1 MTKKSRIYFVMSK
14 STRRAYIG
22 KGDDKRIDDP
32 HNKEFQRLK
41 KTSDVT
47 EWASEPFSTDH
58 DAKIAEASAISIA
71 QLLIGE
77 FLGAKLKLL
86 INEQKKHP
94 SLFGPRYPFKII
106 PKQVK
111 QIPNAI
117 IVTLR
122 PGTLE
127 GRVAPNSQAWQAEQ
141 LAQRARKFW
150 PFGLSRV
157 ETWKTGKKWKNQTA
171 PPEFLVAV
179 AKGSGRIVAVFKID
193 NNKWRKIK
201 GWRKKKKKETVYQAV
216 PVQTNTA
223 NANGMQGQQYTGNR
237 QGGNVSY
244 GVKVA

>member
-1 MTKKSRIYFVMSK
+1 
-14 STRRAYIG
+14 
-22 KGDDKRIDDP
+22 
-32 HNKEFQRLK
+32 
-41 KTSDVT
+41 VT

-77 FLGAKLKLL
+77 FLGARVKLL
-86 INEQKKHP
+86 INKQKKHP
-94 SLFGPRYPFKII
+94 KLFGPRYPFKII

-127 GRVAPNSQAWQAEQ
+127 GRVAPNSLAWRAKQ

-150 PFGLSRV
+150 PFGLARV
-157 ETWKTGKKWKNQTA
+157 EKWKAWKTAKKSKHQKA

-179 AKGSGRIVAVFKID
+179 AKGSGRIVAAFKID
-193 NNKWRKIK
+193 NTKWRKIK
-201 GWRKKKKKETVYQAV
+201 GWRKKRKKEAVYQAV
-216 PVQTNTA
+216 PVKTNTA
-223 NANGMQGQQYTGNR
+223 NANHMQGQQYTGNR
-237 QGGNVSY
+237 QPGPVY
-244 GVKVA
+244 GKEVA